1 MATCVAETPALY
13 AILNTFDS
21 STCTVDNANS
31 YRLACNADGDIVRML
46 YTGQTCSTF
55 NTNTTPAS
63 AGSSYSPCTL
73 TNSFYSGSK
82 CFPGKF
88 TPPAPMIFQYQFT
101 DASCTMPQMV
111 ATPTVQSIV
120 YPIGVCIDQGPSQS
134 VKITC
139 SGGKPTTTTYGAT
152 KCTGASTAT
161 ESFSTDCTKDK
172 GTGPAS
178 YSRYAPCVSSG
189 AASTS
194 VTFLA
199 LGLLVLATFSS
210 AM

>member
-21 STCTVDNANS
+21 SVCTVDNANS
-31 YRLACNADGDIVRML
+31 YRLACNANGDIVRML

-73 TNSFYSGSK
+73 TGSFYSGSK

-88 TPPAPMIFQYQFT
+88 TPPAPMIFQSQFT

-111 ATPTVQSIV
+111 ATPTVQSII

-134 VKITC
+134 VKFTC
-139 SGGKPTTTTYGAT
+139 SGGKPTMTTYGAT
-152 KCTGASTAT
+152 KCTGATAT
-161 ESFSTDCTKDK
+161 ESYSTDCTKDK
-172 GTGPAS
+172 SGTS

-199 LGLLVLATFSS
+199 LGLLVLATLSS